1 MHFPPFFHHLSIIFF
16 PQHIIWPYFCP
27 LPRAGG
33 GRQTEKYTPLL
44 YYASDNVNKIA
55 EEEEEE
61 NGGTYV
67 KKLLEEIIQLKEK
80 IERLSR
86 KRDQKENLPE
96 SGVKQVNFGNRQP
109 LADHRPPSAGHR
121 PPSAGQRPPSAVLRP
136 PSAVHRPP
144 LANKQPSQI
153 CAGKTAP
160 NVWQRMQSY
169 RPPGPRARDV

>member
-1 MHFPPFFHHLSIIFF
+1 MGEKYAFSSLFSSSFINFFPPTCYLA
-16 PQHIIWPYFCP
+16 Y
-27 LPRAGG
+27 RRGG
-33 GRQTEKYTPLL
+33 GGQTEKYTPLL

-67 KKLLEEIIQLKEK
+67 KKLLEENIQLKEK

-109 LADHRPPSAGHR
+109 LADHRPPSADHR
-121 PPSAGQRPPSAVLRP
+121 PTSAGHRPPSAVLRP
-136 PSAVHRPP
+136 PS
-144 LANKQPSQI
+144 ANKQPSQI

-169 RPPGPRARDV
+169 RPPAPRARDV